1 MTARIRQL
9 FDDVVHDLRY
19 AGRALRKS
27 PGFAAA
33 VIVTLGLGIGANA
46 AMFGVVDRLMFRP
59 YAYLRDPSSV
69 NRIYLRATY
78 RGTTSTGPYT
88 EYARYLDLKRW
99 TTSFDEWAG
108 FASRKWAVGVGDASR
123 ERQVA
128 TVNATFF
135 KFFDAK
141 PALGRFF
148 LAEED
153 TTPVGKDVAVLGY
166 GFWQSEYGGDRNVL
180 GKVIQVGNI
189 AATIVGVAPE
199 GFAGVNDVDPPA
211 VYIPITTYAGSQ
223 PGERANPTYYTRY
236 YWGWMEMMARRKPG
250 VTEEQAT
257 ADLTR
262 AYTRSWNYEIELN
275 KEGTPVAEAKPMAI
289 AGAMKIGAGPDPSL
303 EARTAFWVTGVAA
316 IVLLIACA
324 NVANLFLAR
333 ALKRERE
340 VAVRLALGVTR
351 SRLVTQTLTESLLLS
366 LLGSVAGLLVA
377 QWGGIAI
384 RRLLIRSENAS
395 LDVLTDWR
403 TLGIAVG
410 VAMICA
416 LLTGLAPAFLS
427 GRGDLAR
434 SLKAGPREG
443 TYHRSRT
450 RVTLLVLQG
459 ALSVVLLVGAG
470 LFVRSLQHVRQ
481 MRLGYDADPVLLVSR
496 NMRGMTVDS
505 ASRVRLGRT
514 LLETAQSIPG
524 VESATWVSS
533 VPFWSTSSTNLY
545 VAGIDSVRKLGRFT
559 FQSATQDYF
568 RTMGTRIL
576 RGRGFTSEDRQAAP
590 RVAVVSES
598 MANVLWPGKEALGQ
612 CMRVG
617 QDTMPCTTVV
627 GIAEDAV
634 QRDLTG
640 DKRYHYYLVM
650 DQYQPAGG
658 SYVLLRMR
666 GDVAAQQELVRK
678 TMQRVM
684 PGQSYVTTKPLG
696 EIVADEQRSWQLGAT
711 VFVAFGVLA
720 LVIAAVGLY
729 SVIGYNVMQRM
740 HELGVRVALGA
751 QSSDILRLVVGQGLR
766 FAVAGVALGTLLA
779 FAASRWLE
787 PLLFKQSPKD
797 PVVYSI
803 VGGLLVLVALAASAA
818 PAFRASRADPN
829 AALRSE

>member
-1 MTARIRQL
+1 
-9 FDDVVHDLRY
+9 
-19 AGRALRKS
+19 
-27 PGFAAA
+27 
-33 VIVTLGLGIGANA
+33 
-46 AMFGVVDRLMFRP
+46 
-59 YAYLRDPSSV
+59 
-69 NRIYLRATY
+69 
-78 RGTTSTGPYT
+78 
-88 EYARYLDLKRW
+88 
-99 TTSFDEWAG
+99 
-108 FASRKWAVGVGDASR
+108 
-123 ERQVA
+123 
-128 TVNATFF
+128 
-135 KFFDAK
+135 
-141 PALGRFF
+141 
-148 LAEED
+148 
-153 TTPVGKDVAVLGY
+153 
-166 GFWQSEYGGDRNVL
+166 
-180 GKVIQVGNI
+180 
-189 AATIVGVAPE
+189 
-199 GFAGVNDVDPPA
+199 
-211 VYIPITTYAGSQ
+211 
-223 PGERANPTYYTRY
+223 
-236 YWGWMEMMARRKPG
+236 
-250 VTEEQAT
+250 
-257 ADLTR
+257 
-262 AYTRSWNYEIELN
+262 
-275 KEGTPVAEAKPMAI
+275 
-289 AGAMKIGAGPDPSL
+289 
-303 EARTAFWVTGVAA
+303 
-316 IVLLIACA
+316 
-324 NVANLFLAR
+324 
-333 ALKRERE
+333 
-340 VAVRLALGVTR
+340 
-351 SRLVTQTLTESLLLS
+351 
-366 LLGSVAGLLVA
+366 
-377 QWGGIAI
+377 
-384 RRLLIRSENAS
+384 
-395 LDVLTDWR
+395 
-403 TLGIAVG
+403 
-410 VAMICA
+410 
-416 LLTGLAPAFLS
+416 
-427 GRGDLAR
+427 
-434 SLKAGPREG
+434 
-443 TYHRSRT
+443 
-450 RVTLLVLQG
+450 LQG